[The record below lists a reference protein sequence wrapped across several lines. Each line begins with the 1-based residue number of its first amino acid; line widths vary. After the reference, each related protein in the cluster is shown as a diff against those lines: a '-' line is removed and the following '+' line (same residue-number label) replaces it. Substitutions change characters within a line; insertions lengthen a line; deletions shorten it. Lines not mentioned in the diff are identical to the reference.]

1 MSKCSSLLFLSTY
14 GLVSINLVWQLLCVT
29 FLFPLVNIFYR
40 TFFFA
45 MTLIILYVQ
54 KIGVL
59 TVFTSFLREFKFIK
73 CIKLIM
79 NQTG

>member
-1 MSKCSSLLFLSTY
+1 MSKYSSLLFLSTY

-40 TFFFA
+40 IFFA
-45 MTLIILYVQ
+45 LTLIILYVQ
-54 KIGVL
+54 KFGVR
-59 TVFTSFLREFKFIK
+59 TVCTSSLRELNLIK